1 METTQTPTK
10 TTIRPNIK
18 NMIKT
23 PGGSF
28 HKDDTIGNAL
38 DGLTLEQVK
47 HIATE
52 TGIDVGKYAH
62 LNNGQQRMTI
72 GGILRKLVKVPE
84 VAEGVEATD
93 KQKEALET
101 ATAVLSQINTLASD
115 FRDANKAAADAAA
128 AEKEAAKAE
137 KEAAKAEKDAAK
149 AAKLVKVEKTP
160 DIGDETESEGGTLD

>member
-18 NMIKT
+18 NMVKT

-38 DGLTLEQVK
+38 AGLTLTQVK
-47 HIATE
+47 YIATE

-101 ATAVLSQINTLASD
+101 AAAVLSQINTLAD
-115 FRDANKAAADAAA
+115 NFRDTNKAHAAA
-128 AEKEAAKAE
+128 ALAEKEAAKAE
-137 KEAAKAEKDAAK
+137 KAWAAKAAK

-160 DIGDETESEGGTLD
+160 DIGDDTDSEGGTLD

>member
-1 METTQTPTK
+1 MENTQPATK
-10 TTIRPNIK
+10 AKIRPNIA

-28 HKDDTIGNAL
+28 HKDDAIGNAL
-38 DGLTLEQVK
+38 AGLTLEQVK
-47 HIATE
+47 HIAVE
-52 TGIDVGKYAH
+52 TGIDVGKYAY

-84 VAEGVEATD
+84 IAEGVEATD

-101 ATAVLSQINTLASD
+101 ALAVLSQINTLAVD
-115 FRDANKAAADAAA
+115 FRYANKMAADLAA
-128 AEKEAAKAE
+128 AEKATV
-137 KEAAKAEKDAAK
+137 KAEKDAAK

-160 DIGDETESEGGTLD
+160 DIGDDTDSEGGTLD

>member
-1 METTQTPTK
+1 MENTQPATK
-10 TTIRPNIK
+10 AKIRPNIA

-28 HKDDTIGNAL
+28 HKDDAIGNAL
-38 DGLTLEQVK
+38 AGLTLEQVK
-47 HIATE
+47 HIAAE

-84 VAEGVEATD
+84 IAEGVEATD

-101 ATAVLSQINTLASD
+101 ALAVLSQINTLAVD
-115 FRDANKAAADAAA
+115 FRYANKMAADLAA
-128 AEKEAAKAE
+128 AEKATV
-137 KEAAKAEKDAAK
+137 KAEKDAAK
-149 AAKLVKVEKTP
+149 AVVKLEKVEKTP
-160 DIGDETESEGGTLD
+160 DIGETDSEGGTLD

>member
-1 METTQTPTK
+1 MENTQPATK
-10 TTIRPNIK
+10 AKIRPNIA

-28 HKDDTIGNAL
+28 HKDDAIGNAL
-38 DGLTLEQVK
+38 AGLTLEQVK
-47 HIATE
+47 HIAAE

-84 VAEGVEATD
+84 IAEGVEATD

-101 ATAVLSQINTLASD
+101 APAMLSQINTLAAN
-115 FRDANKAAADAAA
+115 FRGVNNAHAAAAL

-137 KEAAKAEKDAAK
+137 KAAAKAVEP
-149 AAKLVKVEKTP
+149 VKVEKTP
-160 DIGDETESEGGTLD
+160 DIGETDSEGGTLD